1 MVFLFCFFVLQM
13 HVHGVHMCICIDW
26 CTFACVSAHVW
37 CCTWM
42 SVSVHVDTVGWCPES
57 SSVDLYLIH
66 CYRVSQL
73 NLKDIDLAGWRSQ
86 FVLGILSPFSDC
98 SNDKWATSTW
108 HFSMFE
114 DLNSRL
120 HAVQQIFYSL
130 SYLPRTANSFKA
142 TKCCLKL
149 LCSRSVLLIWFF
161 SFVLVHYH
169 VISWELIF
177 FTWINILILVSFLLI
192 NCCSTWTSELLKQ
205 AW

>member
-1 MVFLFCFFVLQM
+1 MWTLWVDVMSLPLLISTLFIVTESLSWTERILIWLVEEASLYWASCLHFLTAQM
-13 HVHGVHMCICIDW
+13 INGLPPPD
-26 CTFACVSAHVW
+26 T
-37 CCTWM
+37 
-42 SVSVHVDTVGWCPES
+42 SV
-57 SSVDLYLIH
+57 
-66 CYRVSQL
+66 
-73 NLKDIDLAGWRSQ
+73 
-86 FVLGILSPFSDC
+86 C
-98 SNDKWATSTW
+98 S
-108 HFSMFE
+108 E

-120 HAVQQIFYSL
+120 HAVQQVFYPL

-149 LCSRSVLLIWFF
+149 LCSRSVLLTWFF